1 MPEIGKNHHAQRA
14 WDTVVDQI
22 EAAITRQQAD
32 PSQTVVLLPYA
43 QLMQVARDAWLRRVA
58 TTAQGA
64 AFLPRFETS
73 SNWSRRLGAFC
84 PGPDDMRLDA
94 ARDVLTAQ
102 SLMQRAGMGR
112 QHRALVVRL
121 MEAAWVL
128 AKVAAAV
135 PPAGRAA
142 WAEQMSAAVCGPGA
156 DGVTQIESWLGR
168 IALAWAANSAYAT
181 DRLFDAQPGLLV
193 LVQGFLQEP
202 LHNMLQT
209 RFADRCVAVPLYRPV
224 ASGGLSLHAARDA
237 EDEAERAS
245 ACVLQHLAAGRSPVA
260 LVAQDRFLVRRMRA
274 LLGNRGV
281 VLRDETGWTL
291 STTSAAAS
299 VVGALRAMAWDASGD
314 TVLDWLK
321 AAPAFAVAD
330 VSALEAQMRA
340 NAMRSWR
347 QIPAQHEL
355 ATQVRPLIESM
366 QARRPLAAWLASLR
380 GVLLQAG
387 QWPALLQ
394 DDAGQAVLQAMRLHE
409 GAEREFD
416 DLVQVESLA
425 GFVRWAEQVLEQG
438 SFVPAHPPQEQVIVL
453 PLSQL
458 LGRSPA
464 AVVFPGCDE
473 ERFAASPEPGGL
485 WSAAQRLSLGLPTR
499 EMVAGA
505 TRAAWQH
512 ALGGSHIDVLWRC
525 SHNGD
530 ARMPGLLVQEVLLDR
545 PELAPDPRVQR
556 LVAVHPCFLPRPVA
570 PELVPAVLSASA
582 YTDLR
587 TCPYKFFA
595 LRELRLRESD
605 ELEVELDKRD
615 FGLWLHA
622 ALRHFHEAL
631 LGSPTTHSG
640 QRLVLMADAA
650 ARATKELGLTDAEF
664 LRYSAAWPRTRASY
678 LAWLSAHEAS
688 GARFVAAESDRRLPL
703 GTLTLVG
710 RLDRIDQLADGAP
723 LVIDYKTESRETTAA
738 RVRADND
745 DIQLAFY
752 AALLANDTLDAQYL
766 SLAET
771 MPAQN
776 FRHLDVVALRDVLVE
791 AIRGDIHRLAAGASL
806 PALGS
811 GLACS
816 YCAARG
822 LCRKDQWTP
831 DAAAAQQRNV

>member
-1 MPEIGKNHHAQRA
+1 MAEIVINHHAQHA
-14 WDTVVDQI
+14 WDRVIDEIQT
-22 EAAITRQQAD
+22 AILRWQVD

-43 QLMQVARDAWLRRVA
+43 QLMQVARDAWARRVA
-58 TTAQGA
+58 ATAQGA

-73 SNWSRRLGAFC
+73 INWSRRLAAFC

-94 ARDVLTAQ
+94 ARDVWTAQ

-112 QHRALVVRL
+112 QHKALAVRL

-135 PPAGRAA
+135 PPADRAA
-142 WAEQMSAAVCGPGA
+142 WADQMSAAVCGPGA

-168 IALAWAANSAYAT
+168 IALAWAASSAYAT
-181 DRLFDAQPGLLV
+181 DCLFEARPALLV

-202 LHNMLQT
+202 LHRMLQT
-209 RFADRCVAVPLYRPV
+209 RLADRCLAVPLYRAV
-224 ASGGLSLHAARDA
+224 APGGLSLHAARDA

-274 LLGNRGV
+274 LLGTRGV

-291 STTSAAAS
+291 STTSAAAC

-321 AAPAFAVAD
+321 LAPAFAVRD
-330 VSALEAQMRA
+330 VSALEAQMRV
-340 NAMRSWR
+340 NAMRHWR
-347 QIPAQHEL
+347 QVPAQDGL
-355 ATQVRPLIESM
+355 ALQVRLLIESM
-366 QARRPLAAWLASLR
+366 QARRSLAAWLLSLR
-380 GVLLQAG
+380 GVLQCSG
-387 QWPALLQ
+387 QWPALLL
-394 DDAGQAVLQAMRLHE
+394 DDAGHAVLQALRLHE
-409 GAEREFD
+409 GAEHEFD
-416 DLVQVESLA
+416 DLVQGESLS

-438 SFVPAHPPQEQVIVL
+438 SFVPAHPQHEQVIVL
-453 PLSQL
+453 PLNQL

-485 WSAAQRLSLGLPTR
+485 WSSAQRLSLGLPTR
-499 EMVAGA
+499 EIVAAA

-512 ALGGSHIDVLWRC
+512 ALGSDHIDVLWRC
-525 SHNGD
+525 SHNGE
-530 ARMPGLLVQEVLLDR
+530 ARMPGLLVQELLLDH
-545 PELAPDPRVQR
+545 PGLAPDPRVQR
-556 LVAVHPCFLPRPVA
+556 VVVPRPCYLPRPVA

-622 ALRHFHEAL
+622 VLRHFHEAL
-631 LGSPTTHSG
+631 LASHAAGGG
-640 QRLVLMADAA
+640 QQLGLMADAA
-650 ARATKELGLTDAEF
+650 ARATQELGLSDAEF
-664 LRYSAAWPRTRASY
+664 LRYSAAWPRTRAHY
-678 LAWLSAHEAS
+678 LSWLSQHESS
-688 GARFVAAESDRRLPL
+688 GARFVAAESERRLPL
-703 GTLTLVG
+703 GALTLVG
-710 RLDRIDQLADGAP
+710 RLDRIDQLADGSP
-723 LVIDYKTESRETTAA
+723 LVIDYKTESRDTTAA

-752 AALLANDTLDAQYL
+752 AALLADDLLDAQYL

-771 MPAQN
+771 VPARSY
-776 FRHLDVVALRDVLVE
+776 RHPDVVALRDVLVD
-791 AIRGDIHRLAAGASL
+791 AIGSDMQRLAAGASL

-822 LCRKDQWTP
+822 LCRRDQWTP
-831 DAAAAQQRNV
+831 DAAAAQ